1 MMRLIWP
8 ILDSARIVT
17 ILIPHA
23 GGTADVDFGLPALGT
38 GRKEATMAA
47 AAYARIASDLRRK
60 IASRD
65 IRPGEHLPSEL
76 ELRDQ
81 YQASRNTVLDAI
93 KMLKDEGLVET
104 RPGQGWFATIRIVPF
119 VNSIDWEDDTAIAQ
133 AQARGRTPKAMPPTV
148 NKEDAPADIADRLS
162 VPAGTEMIVR
172 RQEWLLDGLPWKLQ
186 TVWCPKALSDKGAR
200 RLLVAEDIPEGVGRY
215 LSSALGLVPAG
226 AMFYFLPR
234 KPSADEIRFFNFS
247 DENDVPYV
255 IELIRTARIA
265 SADNPR
271 PLYAA
276 VGVYAGDRNRFESFW
291 LAPPSEPA
299 AVPPNAVR

>member
-1 MMRLIWP
+1 
-8 ILDSARIVT
+8 
-17 ILIPHA
+17 
-23 GGTADVDFGLPALGT
+23 
-38 GRKEATMAA
+38 MAV

-60 IASRD
+60 ITSRD
-65 IRPGEHLPSEL
+65 IKPGGHLPSEL

-133 AQARGRTPKAMPPTV
+133 AKARGRIPRAMPPTV
-148 NKEDAPADIADRLS
+148 NKENASADMAERLS

-186 TVWCPKALSDKGAR
+186 AVWCPKALSDEGAH
-200 RLLVAEDIPEGVGRY
+200 RLLVAEDISEGVGRY
-215 LSSALGLVPAG
+215 LYSELGLVPAG

-234 KPSADEIRFFNFS
+234 KPSADEVRFFNFP

-255 IELIRTARIA
+255 IELTRTARVA
-265 SADNPR
+265 SAGGPR
-271 PLYAA
+271 RLYAA

-291 LAPPSEPA
+291 SAPSGDVS
-299 AVPPNAVR
+299 AVSPPVETR